1 MWINWHIKLYMSY
14 ISTVYFFCLEILK
27 WHSFTSTTASYYPE
41 FDALPFGKAFSL
53 TTVIISCKNNAI
65 HPNWYHKPDLLLL
78 SYSYNAFSMS
88 KVTLTFSTSS
98 TLHFSAIWLIFS
110 VSLAVTVHTYMPSEL
125 MCSGHVFTTSQMNTT
140 PALQN
145 VAFFVGMS
153 KEKVKFWKLRWRLE
167 WVMLPTPKWKDVYCF
182 QPCYQ

>member
-1 MWINWHIKLYMSY
+1 
-14 ISTVYFFCLEILK
+14 
-27 WHSFTSTTASYYPE
+27 
-41 FDALPFGKAFSL
+41 
-53 TTVIISCKNNAI
+53 
-65 HPNWYHKPDLLLL
+65 
-78 SYSYNAFSMS
+78 
-88 KVTLTFSTSS
+88 
-98 TLHFSAIWLIFS
+98 
-110 VSLAVTVHTYMPSEL
+110 VTVHTYMPSEL